1 MVVKEDVARSGGG
14 GRDETGLTP
23 AQRAWLGHI
32 RRCEE
37 EGLTYKAYCQREGLK
52 VGGLYAAR
60 KVLRGFGCAPAQP
73 APSTSPPRFAAVRL
87 AHAPVVGTL
96 EVMVANGVQMRVSLS
111 SVEDIARLVQ
121 DLSRLGR

>member
-1 MVVKEDVARSGGG
+1 MVVKEDVAGAGG
-14 GRDETGLTP
+14 GRDEAGLTP
-23 AQRAWLGHI
+23 AQREWLGHI

-37 EGLTYKAYCQREGLK
+37 EGLTYKAYCQREGLQ

-73 APSTSPPRFAAVRL
+73 APSISPPRFAAVRL
-87 AHAPVVGTL
+87 AHAPVAGTL
-96 EVMVANGVQMRVSLS
+96 EVMLANGVQMRVSLS
-111 SVEDIARLVQ
+111 SIEDIARLVQ